1 MSSFQGRGR
10 RGGVLALHVLLVDD
24 MLDTDVVGDFI
35 LDNISSILTNLTLVS
50 STTVMF
56 VFGRTSACTS
66 QLCAIGV
73 HILIGHLPHLAA
85 GKVALAQGEEGLVA
99 LREGCGD
106 RGRLCASSR
115 AWRCPDRWAGCAE
128 LGIPGSRQ

>member
-1 MSSFQGRGR
+1 MSSFQGRSG
-10 RGGVLALHVLLVDD
+10 RGGVLTLHVLLVDD
-24 MLDTDVVGDFI
+24 MLDIDVVGDLI
-35 LDNISSILTNLTLVS
+35 LDNINSILTNLTLVSS

-66 QLCAIGV
+66 QLCASGV
-73 HILIGHLPHLAA
+73 HILIGHLAHLAG
-85 GKVALAQGEEGLVA
+85 GKVALAQGEGLVA

-115 AWRCPDRWAGCAE
+115 AWRCPDRWPGCAE

>member
-24 MLDTDVVGDFI
+24 MLDIDVVGDLI
-35 LDNISSILTNLTLVS
+35 LDNINSILTNLTLVSS

-73 HILIGHLPHLAA
+73 HILIGHSPHLAA
-85 GKVALAQGEEGLVA
+85 GKVALAQGEGLVA

-115 AWRCPDRWAGCAE
+115 AWRSPDRRAGCAE

>member
-1 MSSFQGRGR
+1 MSSFQGRGG
-10 RGGVLALHVLLVDD
+10 RGGVLELHVLLVDD
-24 MLDTDVVGDFI
+24 MLDIDVVGDLI
-35 LDNISSILTNLTLVS
+35 LDNINSILTNLTLVS

-56 VFGRTSACTS
+56 VFGRTSTCTS
-66 QLCAIGV
+66 QLCASGV
-73 HILIGHLPHLAA
+73 HILIGHRPQLAG
-85 GKVALAQGEEGLVA
+85 GKVALAQGEGLVA

-115 AWRCPDRWAGCAE
+115 AWRSPDRWPGCAE

>member
-1 MSSFQGRGR
+1 M
-10 RGGVLALHVLLVDD
+10 LELHVLVVDD
-24 MLDTDVVGDFI
+24 VLDIDVVGDLI
-35 LDNISSILTNLTLVS
+35 LDNINSILTNLTLVS
-50 STTVMF
+50 STAVMF

-66 QLCAIGV
+66 QLCASNGV
-73 HILIGHLPHLAA
+73 HILMDHLPHLAG
-85 GKVALAQGEEGLVA
+85 GKVALAQGEGLVA

-115 AWRCPDRWAGCAE
+115 AWRCPDRWPGCAE

>member
-1 MSSFQGRGR
+1 M
-10 RGGVLALHVLLVDD
+10 LALHVLLVDD
-24 MLDTDVVGDFI
+24 MLDIDVVGDLI
-35 LDNISSILTNLTLVS
+35 LDNINSILTNLTLVS
-50 STTVMF
+50 SSTSVMF

-85 GKVALAQGEEGLVA
+85 GKVALAKGEEGLVA

-115 AWRCPDRWAGCAE
+115 AWRSPDRWPRCAE

>member
-1 MSSFQGRGR
+1 MF
-10 RGGVLALHVLLVDD
+10 ALHVLLVDD
-24 MLDTDVVGDFI
+24 MLDIDVVGDLI
-35 LDNISSILTNLTLVS
+35 LDNINSILTNLTLVS
-50 STTVMF
+50 RTTVMF

-66 QLCAIGV
+66 QLCASGV
-73 HILIGHLPHLAA
+73 RILIGRLPHLAA
-85 GKVALAQGEEGLVA
+85 GKVALAEREGLVA
-99 LREGCGD
+99 LQEGCRD

>member
-1 MSSFQGRGR
+1 M
-10 RGGVLALHVLLVDD
+10 LELHVLLVDD
-24 MLDTDVVGDFI
+24 MLDIDVVGDLI
-35 LDNISSILTNLTLVS
+35 LDNINSILTNLTLVSS

-73 HILIGHLPHLAA
+73 HILIGHLAHLAG
-85 GKVALAQGEEGLVA
+85 GKVALAQGEGLVA

-115 AWRCPDRWAGCAE
+115 AWRCPDRWPGCAE

>member
-1 MSSFQGRGR
+1 MF
-10 RGGVLALHVLLVDD
+10 ALHVLLVDD
-24 MLDTDVVGDFI
+24 MLDIDVVGDLI
-35 LDNISSILTNLTLVS
+35 LDNINSILTNLTLVS

-56 VFGRTSACTS
+56 VFGRTSTCTS
-66 QLCAIGV
+66 QLCASGV

>member
-1 MSSFQGRGR
+1 MF
-10 RGGVLALHVLLVDD
+10 ALHVLLVDD
-24 MLDTDVVGDFI
+24 MLDIDVVGDLI
-35 LDNISSILTNLTLVS
+35 LDNINSILSLTNLILVS

-56 VFGRTSACTS
+56 VCGRTSACTS
-66 QLCAIGV
+66 QLCPSGV
-73 HILIGHLPHLAA
+73 HILMDHLPHLAG
-85 GKVALAQGEEGLVA
+85 GKVALAQGEGLVA

-115 AWRCPDRWAGCAE
+115 AWRCPDRWPGCAE

>member
-1 MSSFQGRGR
+1 MF
-10 RGGVLALHVLLVDD
+10 ALHVLLVDD
-24 MLDTDVVGDFI
+24 MLDIDVVGDLI
-35 LDNISSILTNLTLVS
+35 LDNINSILTNLTLVS

-66 QLCAIGV
+66 QLCASGV
-73 HILIGHLPHLAA
+73 HILTGHLAHLAG
-85 GKVALAQGEEGLVA
+85 GKVALAEGQGLVA
-99 LREGCGD
+99 LQQGCGN

>member
-1 MSSFQGRGR
+1 MF
-10 RGGVLALHVLLVDD
+10 ALHVLLVDD
-24 MLDTDVVGDFI
+24 ILDIDVVGDLI
-35 LDNISSILTNLTLVS
+35 LDNINSILTNLTLVS

-85 GKVALAQGEEGLVA
+85 GKVALAQGEGLVA

-115 AWRCPDRWAGCAE
+115 AWRCPDSWAGCAE

>member
-1 MSSFQGRGR
+1 MSSFQGRGGR
-10 RGGVLALHVLLVDD
+10 CGLLALHVLLVDD
-24 MLDTDVVGDFI
+24 MLDIDGVGDLI
-35 LDNISSILTNLTLVS
+35 LDNINSILTNLTLVSS

-85 GKVALAQGEEGLVA
+85 GKVALAQGEGLVA
-99 LREGCGD
+99 LQEGCGD

-115 AWRCPDRWAGCAE
+115 AWRCPDRWPGCAE